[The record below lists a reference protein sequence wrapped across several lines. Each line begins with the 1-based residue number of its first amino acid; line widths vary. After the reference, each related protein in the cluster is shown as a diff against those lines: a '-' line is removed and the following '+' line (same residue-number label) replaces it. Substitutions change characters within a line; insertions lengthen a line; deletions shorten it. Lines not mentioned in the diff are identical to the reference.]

1 MPSCDAPTWV
11 DAHETA
17 QGLLQSMERVRE
29 TSFAVLRRGIGL
41 LRLLEEGMAPSL
53 KPKAMQALHQ
63 RIAHLEELQRL
74 HNEQD
79 LLLAV
84 TGVMKAGKSTTIN
97 ALVGMEVLPT
107 RNMPMTAVPTRI
119 KHRDGATTPLLQIPN
134 VKIWQD
140 VLRQLQ
146 PHLLESLRQN
156 PDTVL
161 QPVLHRIAVWD
172 YIPRT
177 MEGCEPVRETLS
189 KLHDI
194 VRWSDEV
201 GIAFP
206 YDAFKTLEALP
217 LVEVAFSHWPEAAI
231 LPPEI
236 TLLDTPGG
244 NEAGGRGFKTLA
256 LHWLTEANGLLLV
269 TDYTQLKS
277 EAEAELYENI
287 ANLPA
292 DGGKRVYI
300 LVNRFDQQTSAS
312 LNAPSVCD
320 LVYGISRRLQP
331 LLVHATA
338 AQLAQL
344 ADKAAMALSQD
355 GQLPVDQESWVSD
368 FGEKAFGRQWE
379 KDIADVALLRR
390 AIAALHKD
398 SGLEGFFSK
407 MLLLDRLA
415 TRMPQEVIKACH
427 QVLMFLIHTAE
438 HLDIHA
444 GTPEPLK
451 KFVNNEVSFLKTEG
465 AMFIHAIDAFIR
477 LRVQALAEKTPL
489 EA

>member
-1 MPSCDAPTWV
+1 MSSCDAPTWG

-17 QGLLQSMERVRE
+17 QNLLQSMEEMRE
-29 TSFAVLRRGIGL
+29 ASFAVVRRGIEL
-41 LRLLEEGMAPSL
+41 LRLLEEGMGPSL
-53 KPKAMQALHQ
+53 KSKAMQALRQ
-63 RIAHLEELQRL
+63 RITHLEDLQGL
-74 HNEQD
+74 YKEQA

-119 KHRDGATTPLLQIPN
+119 KHRDSVVTPLLQIPN

-140 VLRQLQ
+140 ALRQLR

-161 QPVLHRIAVWD
+161 QPVLRRIAVWD

-194 VRWSDEV
+194 VSWCDEL

-206 YDAFKTLEALP
+206 YNAFKKLEALP
-217 LVEVAFSHWPEAAI
+217 LVEVAFSHWPEAAV

-256 LHWLTEANGLLLV
+256 LHWLTEANGLLLI

-277 EAEAELYENI
+277 EAEEELYENI
-287 ANLPA
+287 ASLPTNE
-292 DGGKRVYI
+292 GKRVYI

-312 LNAPSVCD
+312 LNAPSVCSF
-320 LVYGISRRLQP
+320 VYGRASRLQP
-331 LLVHATA
+331 LLVHTTA

-344 ADKAAMALSQD
+344 ADKASTALSQD
-355 GQLPVDQESWVSD
+355 GHLPVDQEKWVSD
-368 FGEKAFGRQWE
+368 FGEKAFGRRWE
-379 KDIADVALLRR
+379 KDITDVALLRR

-398 SGLEGFFSK
+398 SGMEGFFSK
-407 MLLLDRLA
+407 MILLDRLA

-427 QVLMFLIHTAE
+427 QVLMFLINTAE
-438 HLDIHA
+438 HLDIHED
-444 GTPEPLK
+444 TPEPLK
-451 KFVNNEVSFLKTEG
+451 KFVKNEVSFLKTEG
-465 AMFIHAIDAFIR
+465 TRFIRAIDVFIR
-477 LRVQALAEKTPL
+477 LRAQVLGEKTPL